1 MKTLAFNY
9 LAITGKLL
17 LEILSE
23 KVVIARTWMSSAV
36 LHPDISACSHAW
48 HLCLLLINE
57 IAALR
62 PSIALS
68 VLCSICFV
76 YACGKWQLYP
86 PASLLLFGVHIP
98 CTDLRGLLA

>member
-1 MKTLAFNY
+1 MKTLASKN

-17 LEILSE
+17 LEILSG
-23 KVVIARTWMSSAV
+23 KNVITHTLISSAI
-36 LHPDISACSHAW
+36 LRPDISECSHAW

-62 PSIALS
+62 PSVALS

-98 CTDLRGLLA
+98 RTDLQGLLA